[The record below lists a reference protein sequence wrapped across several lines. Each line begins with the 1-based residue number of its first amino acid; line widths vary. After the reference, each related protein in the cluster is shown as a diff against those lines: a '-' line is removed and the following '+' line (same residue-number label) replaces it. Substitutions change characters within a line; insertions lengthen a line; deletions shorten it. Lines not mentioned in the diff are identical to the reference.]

1 MKVVVDTMIWVSVSL
16 NPRGFRSQLIDD
28 LVSRRIRIYSSEY
41 ILNELVKT
49 LTIHLGESKAF
60 ANDSRFAVARRT
72 TTVTLPPI
80 IPRYVPSD
88 PKDDAIVQTAISAK
102 ADYLVTA
109 DKEVLKLRKVQSVQ
123 FHSPSDFAFVLGG
136 SPK

>member
-1 MKVVVDTMIWVSVSL
+1 MKVVIDTMIWVSVSL
-16 NPRGFRSQLIDD
+16 SPRGFRSQLIDD

-49 LTIHLGESKAF
+49 LTVHLGESKAF

-72 TTVTLPPI
+72 TLVALPPR
-80 IPRYVPSD
+80 IPRFVPGD
-88 PKDDAIVQTAISAK
+88 PKDDAVVQTAVSAK

-109 DKEVLKLRKVQSVQ
+109 DKEILKLKKVRSVQ
-123 FHSPSDFAFVLGG
+123 IVSPNAFAFVLGA

>member
-16 NPRGFRSQLIDD
+16 NPHGFRSQLIDD

-72 TTVTLPPI
+72 IPVTLPPH
-80 IPRYVPSD
+80 IPRYVPGD
-88 PKDDAIVQTAISAK
+88 PKDDAIIQTAISAK

-109 DKEVLKLRKVQSVQ
+109 DKEVLKLKKVQSVQ
-123 FHSPSDFAFVLGG
+123 ILSPSDFAFVLSG

>member
-41 ILNELVKT
+41 ILSELVKT
-49 LTIHLGESKAF
+49 LTVHLGESKAF

-72 TTVTLPPI
+72 ILVDLPPH
-80 IPRYVPSD
+80 IPRFVSGD
-88 PKDDAIVQTAISAK
+88 PKDDAVVQTAVSAK

-109 DKEVLKLRKVQSVQ
+109 DNEVLKLKKVRSVQ
-123 FHSPSDFAFVLGG
+123 VVSPNDFAFVLGA